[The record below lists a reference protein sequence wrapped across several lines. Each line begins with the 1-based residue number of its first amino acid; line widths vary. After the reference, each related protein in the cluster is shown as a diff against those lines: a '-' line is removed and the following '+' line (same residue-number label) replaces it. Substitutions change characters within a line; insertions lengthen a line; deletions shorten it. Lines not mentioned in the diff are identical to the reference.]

1 MTLVFIWY
9 WSIHY
14 GFHSFPV
21 VDWFC
26 LFICFEFWLSLCKI
40 VRSSVVLLL
49 PLCNICLF
57 MSVIPYALC
66 YTIIKLFYSGL
77 LKESL
82 NSGVTT
88 ATNIKKERA
97 PLTFTYS
104 TLKKTLEIQVPIL
117 NRHKRYGGVKPVKG
131 I

>member
-1 MTLVFIWY
+1 L
-9 WSIHY
+9 
-14 GFHSFPV
+14 
-21 VDWFC
+21 
-26 LFICFEFWLSLCKI
+26 
-40 VRSSVVLLL
+40 
-49 PLCNICLF
+49 
-57 MSVIPYALC
+57 SVIPYALC
-66 YTIIKLFYSGL
+66 YTIIKLLYSGL

-88 ATNIKKERA
+88 ATNIKKKERA
-97 PLTFTYS
+97 PLTFTYA